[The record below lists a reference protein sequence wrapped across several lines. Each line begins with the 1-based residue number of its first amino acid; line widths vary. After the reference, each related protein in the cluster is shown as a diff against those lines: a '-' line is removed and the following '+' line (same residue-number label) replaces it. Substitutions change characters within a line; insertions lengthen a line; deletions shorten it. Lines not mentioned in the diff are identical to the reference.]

1 MANKS
6 DENSTSQ
13 LSTSPPPTGQ
23 APSGPLPS
31 RGHSGPKDQTDGIG
45 ASIFV
50 PPPEMARIK
59 YGGYVSLYH
68 GAWAQIPC
76 EKLEVLV
83 KSNCVLPRP
92 RLIDPAVFFDLL
104 KIRKLAEEACDL
116 SVRATAGIA
125 TSALTNPSTVAK
137 SMDGSR
143 VEALGIGSSGP
154 STGTPLSGE
163 RKFRMRDQAT
173 QKLSKAYQLDEIASS
188 LVTMR
193 GASILERVAQQVIET
208 PRENMDHLDGK
219 YVHFFHE
226 KISEMRLQEPSSLA
240 LIDEVING
248 RLMSAESLR
257 TRAIAMVQQE
267 RYLEA
272 VEELTRALHICRCQQ
287 SMHKPDPQKSQGNT
301 SSTADTSDSAKCK
314 ELKLDENDYPSS
326 LEPQLLFH
334 TAGAY
339 LELACQAVERALPP
353 KAQNQGSSMGVSNNS
368 GHGDPNA
375 GRYPG
380 ASNNSDPGGPSV
392 GENPGAMERDKQGKL
407 ITHQNLTQ
415 SIWKHL
421 NVEFGKL
428 LLDLS
433 YQKEIPLAAAT
444 LHRGPPPGCH
454 SISSLFSSAPPT
466 GLPSNPETDILVD
479 HSSGPQNESGTSA
492 LHEAAQQLF
501 DSTNKHESL
510 TYHPFLVEALHGL
523 LLCHVLMQTSTPE
536 LQRHAH
542 MAARLIRSCD
552 GYPIFE
558 QPRLVPSCEDWLE
571 VLSRMGEKISLGASW
586 EILCRPRL
594 YSRGGIPSI
603 FPAEGGSMRE
613 TEDEKR
619 ERVHRKAVLETLR
632 DTSITDNEA
641 FKKALAEKQKE
652 REEEKESKGAAK
664 SDGHKDGASE
674 TQGQDKEHNA
684 SSIRARSI
692 VRWVREAPFITNTGG
707 RNKRNRTRGRGSA
720 RGRSSLNSSM
730 GHMSVTDEKS
740 VETPNKEAD

>member
-1 MANKS
+1 M
-6 DENSTSQ
+6 
-13 LSTSPPPTGQ
+13 
-23 APSGPLPS
+23 
-31 RGHSGPKDQTDGIG
+31 
-45 ASIFV
+45 
-50 PPPEMARIK
+50 
-59 YGGYVSLYH
+59 
-68 GAWAQIPC
+68 
-76 EKLEVLV
+76 
-83 KSNCVLPRP
+83 
-92 RLIDPAVFFDLL
+92 
-104 KIRKLAEEACDL
+104 
-116 SVRATAGIA
+116 RATAGIA
-125 TSALTNPSTVAK
+125 TSALTNPFTVAK

-163 RKFRMRDQAT
+163 RKFRMREQAT

-226 KISEMRLQEPSSLA
+226 KISEMRLQELSSLA

-334 TAGAY
+334 RAGAY
-339 LELACQAVERALPP
+339 LELVWQAVERALPP
-353 KAQNQGSSMGVSNNS
+353 KVQNQGSSTGVSNNS

-392 GENPGAMERDKQGKL
+392 GGNPGAMERDKQGKL
-407 ITHQNLTQ
+407 VKENAKRALRDYIAFL
-415 SIWKHL
+415 SHL
-421 NVEFGKL
+421 DYIPELDPKQMEAFERRVRQAAVGSKL
-428 LLDLS
+428 PKGNTAS
-433 YQKEIPLAAAT
+433 SSNPSS
-444 LHRGPPPGCH
+444 GPPPPGCH

-523 LLCHVLMQTSTPE
+523 LLCHVLMQTFTPE

-542 MAARLIRSCD
+542 MAARPIRSCD

-558 QPRLVPSCEDWLE
+558 QPQLVPSCEDWLE

-619 ERVHRKAVLETLR
+619 ERLHRKAVLETLR